1 MDMDDAVVVKVY
13 TVYPV
18 TEYSYEIVREH
29 DEEDE
34 PLFRVWQSTAP
45 LMGNYLFDARTL
57 PEAMHWLA
65 DYISGGEE

>member
-1 MDMDDAVVVKVY
+1 MHAEIVARVY
-13 TVYPV
+13 GGCVDEVSYN
-18 TEYSYEIVREH
+18 YEIMREDD
-29 DEEDE
+29 DEGE